1 MLDIKTVRI
10 GKGFTQIGL
19 AEKAKIAQ
27 AYLSEIETG
36 KTRPSL
42 SVLERLA
49 DALDVS
55 IVELFKDTGKYEKTV
70 GL

>member
-1 MLDIKTVRI
+1 MLNIRATRI
-10 GKGFTQIGL
+10 NKGLTQIEL
-19 AEKAKIAQ
+19 AEKAEIAQ
-27 AYLSEIETG
+27 AYLSEIENG
-36 KTRPSL
+36 KTKPSL
-42 SVLERLA
+42 TVLERLA